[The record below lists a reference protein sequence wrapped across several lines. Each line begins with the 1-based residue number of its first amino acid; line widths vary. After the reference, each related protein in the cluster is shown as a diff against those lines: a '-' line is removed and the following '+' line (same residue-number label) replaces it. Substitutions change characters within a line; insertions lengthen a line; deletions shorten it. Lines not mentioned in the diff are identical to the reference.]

1 MRSWFFISFIGWKF
15 YLFSVHL
22 ILKKGFEMAKLPT
35 VIKVNRKRNQ
45 GNGKINQNSE
55 IKPYLEFALRNPT
68 PLWICLWEFQIVQ
81 QTRNMVNYNICI
93 IRQTKPF
100 FQWSFNTHW
109 VCETSMGAR
118 KKTTIRPK
126 TTSESFF
133 QGPTCPSL
141 FHLQGEVQSCGHN
154 HTRDSGAESILA

>member
-68 PLWICLWEFQIVQ
+68 PLRICLWEFQIVQ

-118 KKTTIRPK
+118 KQDHHKTEDHQRVFLPRTNMPILISSPRW
-126 TTSESFF
+126 
-133 QGPTCPSL
+133 
-141 FHLQGEVQSCGHN
+141 
-154 HTRDSGAESILA
+154 GAIMWS